1 MIKRNNKKGFT
12 IVELVIVIAVIAI
25 LAAVLI
31 PTFAGIIRKAN
42 ISADT
47 QLAKNLNNA
56 LAADEA
62 IDGKPANFSEVLT
75 VFRENGYIVANL
87 NPTAAGCYFVW
98 ESETN
103 QIILVDSKKDY
114 KVIYASKEL
123 ADETPG
129 ETWYF
134 AVSSKEDI
142 AKLESESFGSNI
154 KILYAPK
161 TADELTDAL
170 QKVYDEGGKQN
181 LVISADIALTND
193 NFMLSRA
200 DAEIAL
206 DLGGNVAT
214 LPVGISN
221 TVSADYLTEG
231 GAKTSDFNTLT
242 SKNGVLNISNGTIMP
257 GTNVKYGVAAI
268 EKGTVNISNAKIVL
282 DHTGAALRVLGKDA
296 EINVSDTTLELT
308 EAVGIEVGSGNA
320 TFDDVTV
327 SVTANSYELSA
338 CVAASRAGTL
348 TVEDGTYAAK
358 GSQAHAVA
366 LYTTSGTI
374 NINGGKFTSE
384 NGKVFA
390 IWASAAGV
398 THTINIKAGTFG
410 SKTFSDFKTVDDWK
424 AIFDGTG
431 ASYINENTMK
441 KNADGSWTLTIAY

>member
-1 MIKRNNKKGFT
+1 MILK
-12 IVELVIVIAVIAI
+12 I
-25 LAAVLI
+25 
-31 PTFAGIIRKAN
+31 
-42 ISADT
+42 ISAEDVVFSGEVDLVT
-47 QLAKNLNNA
+47 LPGEKGAFTVLNNHA
-56 LAADEA
+56 SL
-62 IDGKPANFSEVLT
+62 ISTLLPGK
-75 VFRENGYIVANL
+75 I
-87 NPTAAGCYFVW
+87 
-98 ESETN
+98 
-103 QIILVDSKKDY
+103 
-114 KVIYASKEL
+114 
-123 ADETPG
+123 
-129 ETWYF
+129 
-134 AVSSKEDI
+134 
-142 AKLESESFGSNI
+142 
-154 KILYAPK
+154 
-161 TADELTDAL
+161 
-170 QKVYDEGGKQN
+170 VYDEGGKQN

-231 GAKTSDFNTLT
+231 SAKTSDFNTLT

-296 EINVSDTTLELT
+296 KINVSDTTLELT
-308 EAVGIEVGSGNA
+308 EAVGIEVGSGKA

-327 SVTANSYELSA
+327 SVTANSYELAA
-338 CVAASRAGTL
+338 CAAASRAGTL

-358 GSQAHAVA
+358 GSKAHAVA

-390 IWASAAGV
+390 IWKSAAGV